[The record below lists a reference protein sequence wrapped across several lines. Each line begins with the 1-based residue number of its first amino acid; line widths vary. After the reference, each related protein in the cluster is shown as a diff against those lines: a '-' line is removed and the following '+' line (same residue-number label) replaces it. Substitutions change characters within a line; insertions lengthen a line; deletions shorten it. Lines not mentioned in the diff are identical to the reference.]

1 MARTIA
7 VPTTRA
13 LTRLGFTIVSNI
25 RFWDIFII
33 FAANMNNL
41 TKQKVYKRRY
51 KYFCEVIKL
60 ERETHKISQEE
71 LANKLGIKQSFI
83 SKTESG
89 DRRLDVIELLE
100 YCEAMNISLTEF
112 VFRLEGKLQ
121 DQKLLSPKMKQSHLK
136 WLDLYK
142 KYYNQT

>member
-1 MARTIA
+1 MHK
-7 VPTTRA
+7 
-13 LTRLGFTIVSNI
+13 S
-25 RFWDIFII
+25 
-33 FAANMNNL
+33 
-41 TKQKVYKRRY
+41 
-51 KYFCEVIKL
+51 FCEVIKL

-71 LANKLGIKQSFI
+71 LADKLGIKQSFI

-121 DQKLLSPKMKQSHLK
+121 DQKLLSSKMKQSHLK

>member
-1 MARTIA
+1 MHK
-7 VPTTRA
+7 
-13 LTRLGFTIVSNI
+13 S
-25 RFWDIFII
+25 
-33 FAANMNNL
+33 
-41 TKQKVYKRRY
+41 
-51 KYFCEVIKL
+51 FCEVIKS
-60 ERETHKISQEE
+60 EREKRSYKQNE
-71 LANKLGIKQSFI
+71 LADKIGIKQSFI

-121 DQKLLSPKMKQSHLK
+121 DQKLLSSKMKQSHLK

-142 KYYNQT
+142 KYYKQS